1 MDLND
6 QQQKELWEREYPDD
20 KIPGTYEPVEGKC
33 GAKVRDK
40 RLKDM
45 GLTRFC
51 GKTSGYGTD
60 HFGEGTCKFHLGST
74 AKHTKSAVKEKMGK
88 ELATLSERLGE
99 ADPIGPPEIEAW
111 LLAAKMK
118 QWSLLMEEKLDEL
131 NEEMN
136 TVDRAGV
143 EHTRALIEI
152 VERAWE
158 RFQGAL
164 EFMMKYDLRKR
175 VLELEERQAQM
186 VGAAFMAIILSQELR
201 LTEQQIE
208 VARSLFSSKMIEIGP
223 ALEPSWAV
231 EIVDPADV

>member
-1 MDLND
+1 MTNED
-6 QQQKELWEREYPDD
+6 LWEQHYPDD
-20 KIPGTYEPVEGKC
+20 KMPGSAEPLSGKC

-40 RLKDM
+40 RLRELDIVRHC
-45 GLTRFC
+45 T
-51 GKTSGYGTD
+51 KTAGMGTD

-74 AKHTKSAVKEKMGK
+74 AKHTKSAVTTKMTK
-88 ELATLSERLGE
+88 ELTTLSAKLGE

-131 NEEMN
+131 NEEMA
-136 TVDRAGV
+136 TTDRAGV
-143 EHTRALIEI
+143 EHVRALIEI

-175 VLELEERQAQM
+175 VLELEENQAQM
-186 VGAAFMAIILSQELR
+186 VGAAFMAIILSQDLR
-201 LTEQQIE
+201 LSEAQID
-208 VARSLFSSKMIEIGP
+208 VARYLFASKMLEIGP

-231 EIVDPADV
+231 TIADVEG